1 MMQRGGSSRLR
12 SAFQIGGTTTR
23 ASIVVPFIIISLALA
38 VLAYRS
44 YQLSVRMERGLTTL
58 AIQYLGYA
66 AEITASRADAAVQ
79 QQIQSAHDDWRQ
91 VERSAGVMDYTALQQ
106 WTLRHP
112 WVVSAIYIPDDEPED
127 AVYVQEADS
136 EPGGTRRSE
145 EIYTAT
151 GSIALTYEPDRLV
164 ETIRAVM
171 TRTPE
176 IHAPHLP
183 EAGELR
189 AQSSLALVRRSETS
203 RLAQQGRGMSVTF
216 PLAAPMDGYAIRAAV
231 QSSYVG
237 SGWSNHRILSLWFAA
252 VAFILVTVGMAF
264 AIRGL
269 KQEAEATQLRAALIA
284 NVSHELRTPL
294 SMIRLAGETLKRGG
308 NKLTP
313 KDRADLE
320 ESILREVLHLSH
332 LVENVLDVARLQ
344 KGTKRLFVA
353 PVDPA
358 ELVRSMLMQYEGWF
372 RSKGFAIELTVDENV
387 PEQMWDR
394 ESVSR
399 ALLNLVDNAIKYS
412 ADDRVVYVSLREQPE
427 EIEISVRDR
436 GIGIEPHEIHRIFD
450 PYYRASFSDTES
462 RRGAGLGLTL
472 VQQIVGS
479 HGGKIE
485 VDSTPGE
492 GSTFRMLFPKSPAKP
507 ASEEPF
513 GVEELGHHG
522 A

>member
-1 MMQRGGSSRLR
+1 MTQRATSRLR
-12 SAFQIGGTTTR
+12 SIFPTARSNRR
-23 ASIVVPFIIISLALA
+23 ASIVLPFVIISLALA

-66 AEITASRADAAVQ
+66 AEITASRADAAVRTQ
-79 QQIQSAHDDWRQ
+79 MQNAQDDWRQ

-112 WVVSAIYIPDDEPED
+112 FVVSAIYIPDDEPEN
-127 AVYVQEADS
+127 AVYVQDPDVS
-136 EPGGTRRSE
+136 EGELLRH

-151 GSIALTYEPDRLV
+151 GSIRFTYDPQRLV
-164 ETIRAVM
+164 DLIRGVV

-189 AQSSLALVRRSETS
+189 SHSSLALVRREQAPGLS
-203 RLAQQGRGMSVTF
+203 RQGSAMTVSF
-216 PLAAPMDGYAIRAAV
+216 PLAAPLDRYAIRASV
-231 QSSYVG
+231 SSSYVG

-269 KQEAEATQLRAALIA
+269 RQEAEATQLRAALIA

-308 NKLTP
+308 SKLSP

-353 PVDPA
+353 PVDPV
-358 ELVRSMLMQYEGWF
+358 ELVRSLLMQYEGWF
-372 RSKGFAIELTVDENV
+372 RSKGFVVEFTADEHV
-387 PEQMWDR
+387 ADQMWDR

-399 ALLNLVDNAIKYS
+399 AVLNLVDNAIKYS
-412 ADDRVVYVSLREQPE
+412 ANEPIVYVAVRELE
-427 EIEISVRDR
+427 DVVEISVRDR
-436 GIGIEPHEIHRIFD
+436 GIGIEPHELSKIFD

-492 GSTFRMLFPKSPAKP
+492 GSTFRMLFPKSAAPATDEP
-507 ASEEPF
+507 DFAESETL
-513 GVEELGHHG
+513 EERR

>member
-1 MMQRGGSSRLR
+1 MTPSEGSSRIR
-12 SAFQIGGTTTR
+12 SIFQMSGSTTR

-58 AIQYLGYA
+58 AVQYLGYA
-66 AEITASRADAAVQ
+66 AEITASRADAAVREQ
-79 QQIQSAHDDWRQ
+79 MQNAQEDWRQ

-112 WVVSAIYIPDDEPED
+112 WVVTAIYIPDDEPEN
-127 AVYVQEADS
+127 AVYVQEADT
-136 EPGGTRRSE
+136 EPGDHITQE
-145 EIYTAT
+145 LYTAT
-151 GSIALTYEPDRLV
+151 GSIRFTYDPQRLV
-164 ETIRAVM
+164 EVIRTVV

-176 IHAPHLP
+176 IHAPYLP

-189 AQSSLALVRRSETS
+189 AQSSLALVRRSES
-203 RLAQQGRGMSVTF
+203 VGVAREGRGMSVTF
-216 PLAAPMDGYAIRAAV
+216 PLAAPMDRYAIRAAV

-252 VAFILVTVGMAF
+252 VAFILVTVGMGF
-264 AIRGL
+264 AIRGI
-269 KQEAEATQLRAALIA
+269 KQEADATQLRAALIA

-294 SMIRLAGETLKRGG
+294 AMIRLAGETLKRGG
-308 NKLTP
+308 NKLTA
-313 KDRADLE
+313 KDRNDLE

-344 KGTKRLFVA
+344 KGPKKMFVA
-353 PVDPA
+353 AVDPG
-358 ELVRSMLMQYEGWF
+358 ELVRSLLMQYEGWF
-372 RSKGFAIELTVDENV
+372 RSKGFSIELTVDDDV
-387 PEQMWDR
+387 PEQMWEK
-394 ESVSR
+394 ESISR
-399 ALLNLVDNAIKYS
+399 AVLNLVDNAIKYS
-412 ADDRVVYVSLREQPE
+412 SDERVVFVALRELDE
-427 EIEISVRDR
+427 AIEISVRDR
-436 GIGIEPHEIHRIFD
+436 GIGIHPHELTRIFD

-472 VQQIVGS
+472 VQQIVSS

-492 GSTFRMLFPKSPAKP
+492 GSTFRMLFPKAPAHVDNDD
-507 ASEEPF
+507 AI
-513 GVEELGHHG
+513 GVSDELEQRE